1 MASFCVP
8 YSNLVNLSTIHFE
21 DEDNLTN
28 QEEGSTI
35 IFNVGEEGRLSEVGK
50 VEGVEVSLGEV
61 GNVEDVE
68 GPDKEDEMEFF
79 KISHKCKNTGCDSFF
94 KHKSSMIRHTIIC
107 SKGPEWAGLEC
118 SICKV
123 FVR

>member
-1 MASFCVP
+1 M
-8 YSNLVNLSTIHFE
+8 NLSTIHFK

-35 IFNVGEEGRLSEVGK
+35 IFNVGEAGTVDEEGRLSEVGK

-68 GPDKEDEMEFF
+68 GPDKEDEMEFL
-79 KISHKCKNTGCDSFF
+79 
-94 KHKSSMIRHTIIC
+94 R
-107 SKGPEWAGLEC
+107 
-118 SICKV
+118 
-123 FVR
+123 